1 MNHNLFLKLSFLQS
15 TSINLRIQK
24 NKLVVVNR
32 FCKNLI
38 VVFVLLNFTLIKS
51 FAQDTDTFKRKSFF
65 FVNYNIINGDTVPY
79 VTLKETTISANRKA
93 SSKKYQREY
102 DKIMRNVIKTYPYA
116 RIAGDLIKEF
126 DIQMAKLDNDLQKKY
141 YLKAAEEK
149 LKKEFEGELK
159 KMTVS
164 QGKVL
169 IKLIDRETGN
179 TSYELIQELKGNF
192 SAFMWQGLARIFGEN
207 LKDDYDPIGE
217 DAIIEE
223 IVLMIERG
231 EISVNYRKA
240 QTVEAQNI
248 LDNRKKRLNKKQN
261 N

>member
-1 MNHNLFLKLSFLQS
+1 MNLLLEKKKYSLFVFLLLFSFYSRAQN
-15 TSINLRIQK
+15 TDTAK
-24 NKLVVVNR
+24 H
-32 FCKNLI
+32 
-38 VVFVLLNFTLIKS
+38 KS
-51 FAQDTDTFKRKSFF
+51 FY
-65 FVNYNIINGDTVPY
+65 FVNYNVINGDTVPY
-79 VTLKETTISANRKA
+79 ITLKETTISANRKA
-93 SSKKYQREY
+93 GSKKYQREY
-102 DKIMRNVIKTYPYA
+102 DKTMRNVIKTYPYA
-116 RIAGDLIKEF
+116 KIAGDLIKEF
-126 DIQMAKLDNDLQKKY
+126 DSQMAKLDNDLQKKY
-141 YLKAAEEK
+141 YLKSAEEK

-207 LKDDYDPIGE
+207 LKDDFDPQGE

-231 EISVNYRKA
+231 EISVNLRKA
-240 QTVEAQNI
+240 QTLEAQNI
-248 LDNRKKRLNKKQN
+248 LENRKKRLAKKPN
-261 N
+261 